1 MREKER
7 GRGKER
13 NRTNR
18 SNRRRESERG
28 KKGESEIHFK
38 EVAHA
43 VMEASESKAFRMGSR
58 LETGKS

>member
-18 SNRRRESERG
+18 SDRRESERG

-43 VMEASESKAFRMGSR
+43 VMEASESKACRMGSR